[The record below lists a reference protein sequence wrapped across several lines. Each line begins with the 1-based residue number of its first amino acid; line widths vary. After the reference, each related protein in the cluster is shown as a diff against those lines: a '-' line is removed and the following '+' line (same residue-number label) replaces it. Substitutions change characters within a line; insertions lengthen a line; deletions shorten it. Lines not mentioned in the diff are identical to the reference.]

1 MEEFWNRVGSIGIAE
16 HELSAIHLCMTSN
29 IGWELYRTFL
39 SVLREGSLSG
49 AARALGITQPT
60 VGRHVAAL
68 EEALGTVL
76 FTRSQTGL
84 LPTEVALALR
94 THAEAMESTAASL
107 ERAASSQGEGVR
119 GVVRVSASEVVCA
132 EVLPAIVA
140 GLRET
145 HPALKVELVSTN
157 RVQDLLRRE
166 ADIAVRMVR
175 PRQEQ
180 LVARRIGNIELG
192 FHAHRDYLAR
202 HGTPRKLEELAAH
215 ALIGYDQPTAFVRNA
230 GKALKGFTRDAFSL
244 RTDSDLTQLALIRA
258 GAGIGICQV
267 ALASRNPGLV
277 RLIPRGFSL
286 KLDTWVTM
294 HEDLRGSP
302 RCRATFDA
310 LAEGLARHIGG
321 PAAEAKMPRARP
333 TPTE

>member
-1 MEEFWNRVGSIGIAE
+1 
-16 HELSAIHLCMTSN
+16 MTSN
-29 IGWELYRTFL
+29 IGWELHRTFL

-60 VGRHVAAL
+60 AGRHVAAL
-68 EEALGTVL
+68 EEALGVVL

-84 LPTEVALALR
+84 MPTEVALALR

-119 GVVRVSASEVVCA
+119 GVVRVSASEVVGT
-132 EVLPAIVA
+132 ELLPPIIAR
-140 GLRET
+140 LREA

-192 FHAHRDYLAR
+192 LHAHRDYIAR
-202 HGTPRKLEELAAH
+202 NGTPRSLDDLPAH
-215 ALIGYDQPTAFVRNA
+215 TVIGYDQPTAFVRAA
-230 GKALKGFTRDAFSL
+230 GKSLKNFTRDVFSL
-244 RTDSDLTQLALIRA
+244 RTDSDLAQLALIRA

-267 ALASRNPGLV
+267 GLAKRDPALV
-277 RLIPRGFSL
+277 RLLPRAFSM

-294 HEDLRGSP
+294 HEDLRSSP
-302 RCRATFDA
+302 RCRVAFDA
-310 LAEGLARHIGG
+310 LVEGLAQYVGRS
-321 PAAEAKMPRARP
+321 ATEAKMPRARQQAS
-333 TPTE
+333 E